1 MIQVD
6 LDALKVR
13 FYNAGKGTHNLSK
26 DDINLFLS
34 LDRWQRKELNDAMEQ
49 GKAEGVV

>member
-6 LDALKVR
+6 LDAMKAR
-13 FYNAGKGTHNLSK
+13 FYNAGKGTHNLSQ

-34 LDRWQRKELNDAMEQ
+34 LDSWQRKELYDAMEQ
-49 GKAEGVV
+49 GKAEGIV